1 MRGVVSTENS
11 MSRVGKKPIPIPE
24 KTRITVVDGLVT
36 AQGPLGELSLTI
48 PDMFQVEQTDSD
60 ITLSV
65 QRKKPN
71 TAAHWGL
78 YRSLLANVIEG
89 VSNGFEKRLEIQ
101 GVGYRAAIQGK
112 NLVLSLGYSHP
123 ITVEIPDD
131 VTIELE
137 RQYIIIKGI
146 DKQRVGQ
153 LAANI
158 RAFRKPEPYKGKGIR
173 YVGEFVRR
181 KVGKRVVSG

>member
-1 MRGVVSTENS
+1 
-11 MSRVGKKPIPIPE
+11 MSRVGKKPVPIPE
-24 KTRITVVDGLVT
+24 KTQITIADGLVT

-48 PDMFQVEQTDSD
+48 PDMFAIEQTDSE

-65 QRKKPN
+65 QRKKPQ
-71 TAAHWGL
+71 TPALWGL
-78 YRSLLANVIEG
+78 YRSLLANIIEG
-89 VSNGFEKRLEIQ
+89 VSKGFEKRLEIQ
-101 GVGYRAAIQGK
+101 GVGYRATMQG
-112 NLVLSLGYSHP
+112 NTLVLSLGYSHP
-123 ITVEIPDD
+123 ITVEVPEDIT
-131 VTIELE
+131 VELE